1 MELVTKAGF
10 ESLSLTLPRCAQLPP
25 CPKDLVKEVAFE
37 LRQVR
42 VSKIIHMHYFSECK
56 QVATAGAKRK

>member
-37 LRQVR
+37 LRQV
-42 VSKIIHMHYFSECK
+42 S
-56 QVATAGAKRK
+56 Q